1 MYTIKWTYEK
11 GSESLKIYRGERHRK
26 AKVDMW
32 EFQSPRASATMN
44 HRLEKMLIKEYTAK
58 EMKLLKANVRLRSML
73 SSEIKWLGADG
84 EGCP

>member
-1 MYTIKWTYEK
+1 
-11 GSESLKIYRGERHRK
+11 
-26 AKVDMW
+26 MW

-73 SSEIKWLGADG
+73 SSEIKWLGAD
-84 EGCP
+84 